1 MNKLKIASFIISD
14 NQSYRYLHQPLK
26 TYQLIIL
33 FTDVNLTFL
42 QACYFDWEARGR
54 DVLHSHLPLST
65 AFPQFLVLHAER
77 LDGESAVPTRDPR
90 HIGWGLCGH
99 GDSGF
104 VWSFWSWKDKK
115 KKIVNETTNT
125 CRESVYACT
134 LYIHKHQHNTLT
146 VISSFIYDW
155 KKSREQSC

>member
-99 GDSGF
+99 GDSGS

-115 KKIVNETTNT
+115 KKRLSMKQQILVGRVCMHAHCTFTNT
-125 CRESVYACT
+125 
-134 LYIHKHQHNTLT
+134 NTTHLL
-146 VISSFIYDW
+146 
-155 KKSREQSC
+155 